1 MVKGTLNSMTGFAA
15 RRGEGAGASW
25 TWDVRSVN
33 GKGFDLRLRLPEGI
47 EGLEAAVR
55 AAVSARVARGNV
67 SVTLRLAQE
76 ASAASYRVNEAALHA
91 ALSALGRAEAAARAA
106 GFETRPLSPADIL
119 GLKGVLDTN
128 GDAEAQAELLP
139 ALTDDLAG
147 ALDDFIAARA
157 QEGAALAALIA
168 GQIDGIAALVA
179 AAGSAAE
186 ARRPQMEAALSDNL
200 ARVLAGAGEAD
211 PNRVAQELAL
221 LVVKADVTEELDRL
235 GAHVAAA
242 RKLLAGGGAVGKRFD
257 FLMQEFMRE
266 ANTLCSK
273 SGNIELT
280 RIGLDLK
287 TLIDQ
292 MREQVQNV
300 E

>member
-15 RRGEGAGASW
+15 RRGEGAGAGW
-25 TWDVRSVN
+25 TWDIRSVN
-33 GKGFDLRLRLPEGI
+33 GKGFDLRPRLPDGI

-76 ASAASYRVNEAALHA
+76 VSADSYRVNEPALHA
-91 ALSALGRAEAAARAA
+91 ALFALGRAEAAARAA
-106 GFETRPLSPADIL
+106 GFETRPMSPAEIL

-128 GDAEAQAELLP
+128 GGADDQSALLP
-139 ALTDDLAG
+139 ALLADLG
-147 ALDDFIAARA
+147 LALDDFIAMRA
-157 QEGAALAALIA
+157 EEGAALASVIS
-168 GQIDGIAALVA
+168 GQTERIAALVA
-179 AAGSAAE
+179 EAAQAAE
-186 ARRPQMEAALSDNL
+186 ARRAQMEATLSDNL
-200 ARVLAGAGEAD
+200 ARVLSGAGEAD

-235 GAHVAAA
+235 SAHVAAA

-273 SGNIELT
+273 SGNVELT

-287 TLIDQ
+287 TVIDQ